1 MQRHEMIFAIDEEIA
16 RLEQVRHVLVG
27 AEPSRGP
34 GRPKG
39 SQNKAK
45 PTPVSAPAV
54 AQAKSGKRMMSAEGK
69 ARIAAAQKARWA
81 AHKQAQNSAR
91 RSAKLAP
98 TSKTA

>member
-1 MQRHEMIFAIDEEIA
+1 MQRHEMIFAIDEEIE
-16 RLEQVRHVLVG
+16 RLEQVRQVLVG
-27 AEPSRGP
+27 VEPSRGP

-45 PTPVSAPAV
+45 SAPAPAPV
-54 AQAKSGKRMMSAEGK
+54 ATQAKSGKRLMSAEGK

-91 RSAKLAP
+91 RSAKLPA